1 MNHRSN
7 RYFPFFVAL
16 PIAILLASSAIV
28 RAQEMID
35 NPQYA
40 LWAKQKV
47 GSSITYAVET
57 QVAGQDITGTLVQK
71 LLEVTPDQVTVE
83 ATQTVQMMGQSRTA
97 QPSKIVYKAK
107 IPKSE
112 EPQTKLPRNMKG
124 SIKEVG
130 EEDLDVAGK
139 SIHCKVAEFEGT
151 MQMPQN
157 PTMKGKIWRSDQVP
171 GGLVKW
177 EGDMQ
182 GAAVGKM
189 SMTLKSM
196 DLK

>member
-1 MNHRSN
+1 
-7 RYFPFFVAL
+7 
-16 PIAILLASSAIV
+16 
-28 RAQEMID
+28 MID
-35 NPQYA
+35 NPQYT

-47 GSSITYAVET
+47 GSSLTYAMET
-57 QVAGQDITGTLVQK
+57 QAAGQNITGTVVYK
-71 LLEVTPDQVTVE
+71 LAEVTPEQVTVE
-83 ATQTVQMMGQSRTA
+83 ATQTTQIMGQSRTA
-97 QPSKIVYKAK
+97 PPQKVIYKAK

-124 SIKEVG
+124 TIKDVG
-130 EEDLDVAGK
+130 EETLEVAGK
-139 SIHCKVAEFEGT
+139 SIKCKVAEFEGT

-157 PTMKGKIWRSDQVP
+157 PTMKGKIWRSEEVP

-182 GAAVGKM
+182 APANAKM
-189 SMTLKSM
+189 ALTLQSM